1 MLQLTL
7 APQEQHVRP
16 RLPHD
21 SQIFDAPVMAITGLP
36 DAESCIGLSVLASQ
50 YVGQVRVNSLV
61 PSICLVKPRWD
72 GCVAKLRPT
81 SETTTRDLRRLGR
94 RGGFH
99 SLEGPGP
106 RNAGQP
112 ASCALPALHTA
123 KKIQG
128 ELAASAELN

>member
-81 SETTTRDLRRLGR
+81 SETTTRDFAALVDEAGSTRLRD
-94 RGGFH
+94 RGQEMQG
-99 SLEGPGP
+99 SLPLAP
-106 RNAGQP
+106 CRPCIQQKKFR
-112 ASCALPALHTA
+112 AS
-123 KKIQG
+123 
-128 ELAASAELN
+128 